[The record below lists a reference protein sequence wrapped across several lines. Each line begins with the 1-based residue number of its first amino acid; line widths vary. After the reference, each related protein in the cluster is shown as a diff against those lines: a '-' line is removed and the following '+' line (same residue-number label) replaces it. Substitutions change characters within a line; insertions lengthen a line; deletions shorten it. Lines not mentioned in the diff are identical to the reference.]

1 MNPRH
6 AAALALVGWYLS
18 GLLSLP
24 AILVGCAAQ
33 GPVYEKVPIVQTKS
47 AVYIYHPYS
56 ATPAFTAL
64 AITPSIGII
73 DCGNL
78 SVHLKAGAYRRLVVD
93 PGAIRC
99 TVSDSTVNF
108 TAEPGRNYYIKETV
122 HSGVFGL
129 NFQIEYMTPEDAKD
143 EIAQC
148 KEQLQQP

>member
-108 TAEPGRNYYIKETV
+108 TAEPGQLLHQGNCPFR
-122 HSGVFGL
+122 GVWSEL
-129 NFQIEYMTPEDAKD
+129 PN
-143 EIAQC
+143 
-148 KEQLQQP
+148 

>member
-1 MNPRH
+1 MNFRY
-6 AAALALVGWYLS
+6 AAALALS
-18 GLLSLP
+18 LLFL
-24 AILVGCAAQ
+24 AALLLGCAAQ
-33 GPVYEKVPIVQTKS
+33 GPAYEKVPIVQTKS

-64 AITPSIGII
+64 AIAPPIGII
-73 DCGNL
+73 DCGNF
-78 SVHLKAGAYRRLVVD
+78 SVHLKAGAYRRFVVD

-99 TVSDSTVNF
+99 IISDSTVNF
-108 TAEPGRNYYIKETV
+108 TAEPGGDYYIKETI